1 MGESRAESR
10 AEQRAGAMKKTAELT
25 VVMGVLLILAL
36 IVQLVGCGTPVLT
49 ASPQTT
55 SPQTV
60 IPRVIPRVIPHA
72 VTHVTPHAE
81 FGYKIVIVPVGTMV
95 GDYKTVEPGLY
106 MTADVVISLFELRED
121 SPYRSRYIPGG
132 RH

>member
-10 AEQRAGAMKKTAELT
+10 AEQRARAMKKTAELT

-55 SPQTV
+55 SPQT
-60 IPRVIPRVIPHA
+60 VIPRVIPHA

-106 MTADVVISLFELRED
+106 MTADVVISLFEQGGD